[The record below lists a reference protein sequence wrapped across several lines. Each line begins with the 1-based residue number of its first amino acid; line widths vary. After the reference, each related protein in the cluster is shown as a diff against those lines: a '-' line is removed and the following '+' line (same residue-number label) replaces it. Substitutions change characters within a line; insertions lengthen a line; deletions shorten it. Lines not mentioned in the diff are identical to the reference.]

1 MSSARRPPGRS
12 RQSGFTL
19 IEILTVLILVGLVSG
34 ILFEALGQVFSVRQR
49 LGPYLDGVAASRMTL
64 SWFRES
70 TAALISDIGDGQSR
84 FRGDARGFSGL
95 SLMPLDAE
103 PGTPTMIAWRLD
115 YDQADRRTTLQ
126 YRGVR
131 PQWLSVAEWRDRTG
145 AFSFNDGSG
154 WVSAWPPADIR
165 PGTRQI
171 PRQIRVDV
179 GQGDAAWSI
188 VVGAI
193 EDESRP
199 QLRDPLD
206 AFRSP
211 RQ

>member
-1 MSSARRPPGRS
+1 MAHRPPGS
-12 RQSGFTL
+12 DRQSGFTL
-19 IEILTVLILVGLVSG
+19 IEMLTVLILVGLVSG
-34 ILFEALGQVFSVRQR
+34 ILFEALGQVFSLRQR

-70 TAALISDIGDGQSR
+70 TAALIGDFGDGQNQ
-84 FRGDARGFSGL
+84 FKGDARGFTGL

-103 PGTPTMIAWRLD
+103 PGTPTTIAWRLD
-115 YDQADRRTTLQ
+115 YDQSDRRTTLQ

-131 PQWLSVAEWRDRTG
+131 QQWLSVAEWRDRTG

-154 WVSAWPPADIR
+154 WVSVWPPADIR

-171 PRQIRVDV
+171 PRQIRVDI
-179 GQGDAAWSI
+179 GQGPETWSI
-188 VVGAI
+188 VVGTI

-199 QLRDPLD
+199 QIRDPLS
-206 AFRSP
+206 AFRSTRP
-211 RQ
+211 